1 MTKAP
6 PLCGALACFLLCLL
20 EQKHITMITQL
31 ELPEYIEHEMPELG
45 GICDKDRSRT
55 VYDIVRH
62 MMKYTKS
69 QVIKHNLNAA
79 KKCMALAEQLYHKG
93 NNAIKNAIENVY
105 VYSFSH
111 AFFHDEKE
119 RKEIMDIVPPS
130 LYKLYR
136 EQVINSHL

>member
-1 MTKAP
+1 
-6 PLCGALACFLLCLL
+6 
-20 EQKHITMITQL
+20 MITQL

-45 GICDKDRSRT
+45 GICKKEQALNA
-55 VYDIVRH
+55 YDIVRH
-62 MMKYTKS
+62 MLKYTKS

-111 AFFHDEKE
+111 AFFHDENE
-119 RKEIMDIVPPS
+119 RKQIIDIVPPF
-130 LYKLYR
+130 LYR
-136 EQVINSHL
+136 LYQQQVINSHL